1 MTTLLLC
8 LLVGTAAADETD
20 DARARELYDNGATL
34 YDEGRYEDA
43 IAAWNEAYRL
53 SNRATL
59 LFNIAQAEE
68 RLGRYREALDHLNR
82 YRAFASSNE
91 RETLDRRIANLE
103 RRLAETEANPANP
116 TTTTPPVQ
124 VTTPTPEK
132 PKARVL
138 PWVFLGVGG
147 ASAVTGGIFAGMAGA
162 DRTEAKGLCV
172 ENGGNV
178 FCPTEA
184 TDALAGDRRNSLIA
198 DIAFGVAGAG
208 VLGGVLTFVLPVNT
222 SVGATWLPGGGA
234 VSLGGRF

>member
-8 LLVGTAAADETD
+8 LLVGTAAADDTD

-43 IAAWNEAYRL
+43 IAAWEEAYRL
-53 SNRATL
+53 SNRPTL

-103 RRLAETEANPANP
+103 RRLAEGESP
-116 TTTTPPVQ
+116 TTTTTTNPVQ
-124 VTTPTPEK
+124 VANPQADR

-147 ASAVTGGIFAGMAGA
+147 ASAVTGGVFAGLAGA
-162 DRTEAKGLCV
+162 DRSEAKGLCV
-172 ENGGNV
+172 DGGGNV
-178 FCPTEA
+178 YCPTEA
-184 TDALAGDRRNSLIA
+184 ASALGGDRRNSLIA

>member
-8 LLVGTAAADETD
+8 LLVGTASADETD

-43 IAAWNEAYRL
+43 IAAWEEAYRL

-82 YRAFASSNE
+82 YRAFASSSE

-103 RRLAETEANPANP
+103 RRLAETES
-116 TTTTPPVQ
+116 TTPTPTNNPPP
-124 VTTPTPEK
+124 VTTPAPEK

-147 ASAVTGGIFAGMAGA
+147 ASAITGGVFAGMAGA

-172 ENGGNV
+172 EDGGNV

-184 TDALAGDRRNSLIA
+184 SGALAGDRRNSLIA

>member
-1 MTTLLLC
+1 
-8 LLVGTAAADETD
+8 
-20 DARARELYDNGATL
+20 
-34 YDEGRYEDA
+34 
-43 IAAWNEAYRL
+43 
-53 SNRATL
+53 TL

-103 RRLAETEANPANP
+103 RRLAETETTTPTP
-116 TTTTPPVQ
+116 TTTTPVQ
-124 VTTPTPEK
+124 VTNPEPEK

-147 ASAVTGGIFAGMAGA
+147 ASAITGGVFAGMAGA

-172 ENGGNV
+172 DSGGSV
-178 FCPTEA
+178 YCPTEA
-184 TDALAGDRRNSLIA
+184 SAALAGDRRNSLIA

>member
-8 LLVGTAAADETD
+8 LLVGTAAADDTD

-43 IAAWNEAYRL
+43 IAAWEEAYRL
-53 SNRATL
+53 SNRPTL

-103 RRLAETEANPANP
+103 RRLAEGESP
-116 TTTTPPVQ
+116 TTTTTTNPVQ
-124 VTTPTPEK
+124 VANPQADR

-147 ASAVTGGIFAGMAGA
+147 ASAVTGGVFAGLAGA
-162 DRTEAKGLCV
+162 DRSEAKGLCV
-172 ENGGNV
+172 DSGGNV
-178 FCPTEA
+178 YCPTEA
-184 TDALAGDRRNSLIA
+184 ASALGGDRRNSLIA

>member
-1 MTTLLLC
+1 MITLLLC
-8 LLVGTAAADETD
+8 LLVGTAAADDTD

-43 IAAWNEAYRL
+43 IAAWEEAYRL

-82 YRAFASSNE
+82 YRAFASANE

-103 RRLAETEANPANP
+103 RRLAEGDPPA
-116 TTTTPPVQ
+116 TTTTTAPVQ
-124 VTTPTPEK
+124 VANPQPEK

-138 PWVFLGVGG
+138 PWVFIGVGG
-147 ASAVTGGIFAGMAGA
+147 ASAVTGGVFAGMAGA
-162 DRTEAKGLCV
+162 DRNEAKGLCV
-172 ENGGNV
+172 DNGGSV
-178 FCPTEA
+178 YCPTEA
-184 TDALAGDRRNSLIA
+184 GSALAGDRRNSLIA